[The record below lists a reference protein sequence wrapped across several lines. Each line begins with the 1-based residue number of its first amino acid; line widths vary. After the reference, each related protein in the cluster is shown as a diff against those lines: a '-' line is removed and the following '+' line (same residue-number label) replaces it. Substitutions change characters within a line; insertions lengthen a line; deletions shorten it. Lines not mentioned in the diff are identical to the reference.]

1 MKTKIQTNFFCK
13 SNHWPKRMLKIKQI
27 VKNIIKIDELGFK
40 KNNSYILNL
49 IFVDDKKIKNINKT
63 YRKKNKTTDV
73 LTFVNF
79 IKNNKNENET
89 YCDIFFSAET
99 IKKDAKN
106 NLLNFYDHIT
116 HLIIHCF
123 LHVNGYDHK
132 KKSQFMKMKE
142 LEEKILLYFDIE
154 SPYSI

>member
-1 MKTKIQTNFFCK
+1 MKIKIQTNFFCK

-27 VKNIIKIDELGFK
+27 VKNIIKIKELGFK

-49 IFVDDKKIKNINKT
+49 IFVDDKKIKNINKI
-63 YRKKNKTTDV
+63 YRKKNKNTDV

-79 IKNNKNENET
+79 IKNNKNEKET

-99 IKKDAKN
+99 IKKDAKK

-132 KKSQFMKMKE
+132 RNSEFIKMKK
-142 LEEKILLYFDIE
+142 LEEKILMYFDIQ
-154 SPYSI
+154 SPYLA